1 MSYIQPTN
9 HIQFILRPETAIIK
23 EAFRSLDATNGGIET
38 YPISDYLLHSL
49 FLRLTGA
56 QEQKLKCIC
65 WEMACRDYEYR
76 YERYE
81 RKPYGE
87 CSSYDDKCMVY
98 NDLLNEIKKLDET
111 FDITDAIRDEILDD
125 WKTSIQCVLE
135 NSLLVRNFK
144 RSYDEYKLLIITID
158 KSWIMQ
164 GTQLFLN
171 KNNIKAEKRT
181 APCGL
186 SLLEIFKEYV
196 YKERNRCA
204 HNTRS
209 YQHNLPSIR
218 EMMSQGYKLQNYFL
232 YMSIIILLDKIYI
245 KLFEVYLSKL
255 K

>member
-1 MSYIQPTN
+1 MQYIQPSN
-9 HIQFILRPETAIIK
+9 HISFILKPETAIIK
-23 EAFRSLDATNGGIET
+23 EAVRSLDATNGGIET
-38 YPISDYLLHSL
+38 YPICDYLLHSL

-87 CSSYDDKCMVY
+87 CSSYDDKYTVY
-98 NDLLNEIKKLDET
+98 KDLLNEIKKLDKT
-111 FDITDAIRDEILDD
+111 FEITDDIRIEILND

-135 NSLLVRNFK
+135 NSLLAQNFK
-144 RSYDEYKLLIITID
+144 RSYDEYKLFTVNID
-158 KSWIMQ
+158 KDWIMKD
-164 GTQLFLN
+164 TQLFQN
-171 KNNIKAEKRT
+171 KSNIRAEKLSAT
-181 APCGL
+181 CGL
-186 SLLEIFKEYV
+186 SLLEMFKEYV

-218 EMMSQGYKLQNYFL
+218 EMMSKEYKLQNYFL

-245 KLFEVYLSKL
+245 KLFKIYLSKL
-255 K
+255 T

>member
-1 MSYIQPTN
+1 
-9 HIQFILRPETAIIK
+9 
-23 EAFRSLDATNGGIET
+23 
-38 YPISDYLLHSL
+38 
-49 FLRLTGA
+49 
-56 QEQKLKCIC
+56 
-65 WEMACRDYEYR
+65 MACRDYEYR

-144 RSYDEYKLLIITID
+144 RSYDEYKLLTINID

-181 APCGL
+181 ATCGL

-209 YQHNLPSIR
+209 YQHNLPSIK
-218 EMMSQGYKLQNYFL
+218 EMMSLEYKLQNYFL
-232 YMSIIILLDKIYI
+232 YMSITILLDKIYI

>member
-1 MSYIQPTN
+1 
-9 HIQFILRPETAIIK
+9 
-23 EAFRSLDATNGGIET
+23 
-38 YPISDYLLHSL
+38 
-49 FLRLTGA
+49 
-56 QEQKLKCIC
+56 
-65 WEMACRDYEYR
+65 MACRDYEYR
-76 YERYE
+76 YKRYE

-98 NDLLNEIKKLDET
+98 NDLLDEIKKLDET

-144 RSYDEYKLLIITID
+144 RSYDEYKSLTITID

-181 APCGL
+181 ATCGL
-186 SLLEIFKEYV
+186 GLLEIFKEYV
-196 YKERNRCA
+196 YNERNRCA

-209 YQHNLPSIR
+209 YQHNLPSIK

-245 KLFEVYLSKL
+245 KLFEVYLSKMM
-255 K
+255 

>member
-65 WEMACRDYEYR
+65 CEMACRDYEYR

-111 FDITDAIRDEILDD
+111 FDITDAIRDECNIDFNIHVISFTVFGANSKFNSFIKSLKSYFSNSTILFPC
-125 WKTSIQCVLE
+125 KYGIRYL
-135 NSLLVRNFK
+135 FI
-144 RSYDEYKLLIITID
+144 EY
-158 KSWIMQ
+158 S
-164 GTQLFLN
+164 
-171 KNNIKAEKRT
+171 
-181 APCGL
+181 
-186 SLLEIFKEYV
+186 
-196 YKERNRCA
+196 
-204 HNTRS
+204 
-209 YQHNLPSIR
+209 
-218 EMMSQGYKLQNYFL
+218 
-232 YMSIIILLDKIYI
+232 
-245 KLFEVYLSKL
+245 
-255 K
+255 

>member
-1 MSYIQPTN
+1 MPYIQLTS
-9 HIQFILRPETAIIK
+9 HIAFIMKPETTLIK
-23 EAFRSLDATNGGIET
+23 EAVRSLDATNGGIET

-98 NDLLNEIKKLDET
+98 NDLLNELKKLDET
-111 FDITDAIRDEILDD
+111 FDVTDIIRDEVLDD
-125 WKTSIQCVLE
+125 WRTSIQKVLE

-144 RSYDEYKLLIITID
+144 KGYDEYKLLAINID
-158 KSWIMQ
+158 KDWIMKD
-164 GTQLFLN
+164 TQLFVKKDNL
-171 KNNIKAEKRT
+171 KPEKIIKT
-181 APCGL
+181 CGL
-186 SLLEIFKEYV
+186 ALQEIFKEYV

-209 YQHNLPSIR
+209 YQHNLPSIS
-218 EMMSQGYKLQNYFL
+218 EMMSSGYRLQNYFL

-245 KLFEVYLSKL
+245 KLFEVYLSKVG
-255 K
+255 